1 MRIEMQIRTDS
12 MDRIAEEGIA
22 AHWRYKDTSYGF
34 DAEAAQEQGGRDP
47 LINLRHLV
55 QVLEHGGDAED
66 LVEHAKLE
74 MFLDQVFVFTPKGK
88 LISLPRGAMP
98 LDFAYAVHTDV
109 GDRAIGVKINGELKP
124 LRTPLSNGDVLEV
137 VTGPKP
143 AMPPDWRSLTVTG
156 RARSAIRRHIRQVE
170 KEEFV
175 RTGRS
180 AIEQTFLRAG
190 KSRADVTLRPA
201 LDRFATS
208 TEEDLY
214 EAVGRGRVAANLVLE
229 TVFPGLKDSERAAAA
244 ARVRIEDGKAARL
257 YVRGSGIGSSASL
270 HFASCCS
277 PVPGDRIVGILQ
289 PDDTIAV
296 HTIDCTRL
304 AEFEDEDALW
314 RDLHWTSEA
323 ETHTISRSR
332 LTATVRD
339 APGVLGQVCTLI
351 GEAQG
356 NIVNMR
362 MHHRQ
367 SDFFDVD
374 FDIDVIDARHITHI
388 TAALRACPSVE
399 TVDRVRG

>member
-1 MRIEMQIRTDS
+1 
-12 MDRIAEEGIA
+12 
-22 AHWRYKDTSYGF
+22 
-34 DAEAAQEQGGRDP
+34 
-47 LINLRHLV
+47 V
-55 QVLEHGGDAED
+55 
-66 LVEHAKLE
+66 
-74 MFLDQVFVFTPKGK
+74 
-88 LISLPRGAMP
+88 
-98 LDFAYAVHTDV
+98 
-109 GDRAIGVKINGELKP
+109 
-124 LRTPLSNGDVLEV
+124 
-137 VTGPKP
+137 
-143 AMPPDWRSLTVTG
+143 
-156 RARSAIRRHIRQVE
+156 
-170 KEEFV
+170 
-175 RTGRS
+175 
-180 AIEQTFLRAG
+180 AG
-190 KSRADVTLRPA
+190 
-201 LDRFATS
+201 
-208 TEEDLY
+208 
-214 EAVGRGRVAANLVLE
+214 NLVLE

-244 ARVRIEDGKAARL
+244 ARVRIEDGKSARL
-257 YVRGSGIGSSASL
+257 YVRGGGIGGSASL

-304 AEFEDEDALW
+304 AEFEDEDSLW

-323 ETHTISRSR
+323 ETRTISRTR

-399 TVDRVRG
+399 IVDRVRG